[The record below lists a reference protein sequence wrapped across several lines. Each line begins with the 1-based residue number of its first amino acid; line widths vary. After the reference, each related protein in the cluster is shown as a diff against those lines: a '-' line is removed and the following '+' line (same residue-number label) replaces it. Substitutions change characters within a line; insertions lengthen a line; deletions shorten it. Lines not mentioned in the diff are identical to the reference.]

1 MKLSENIKTKAGLV
15 TFGILIA
22 AVIAIIALVFVLLGI
37 LYGLALVFG
46 FSHSLNHIMYILMIA
61 AFVSPFFFF
70 VGWASCDLIH
80 DLYLEVIYFMDT
92 RRRQR

>member
-1 MKLSENIKTKAGLV
+1 MKSSENIKTMAGLV

-22 AVIAIIALVFVLLGI
+22 AVIAIVALAFIPLGI
-37 LYGLALVFG
+37 LYGLALIFG
-46 FSHSLNHIMYILMIA
+46 FSHSLNQIMYILMIA

-70 VGWASCDLIH
+70 VGWASYDLVH
-80 DLYLEVIYFMDT
+80 DLYAEVSGFMDT

>member
-1 MKLSENIKTKAGLV
+1 MESIKTKAGLV

-22 AVIAIIALVFVLLGI
+22 AVIAIIALAFIPLGI
-37 LYGLALVFG
+37 LYGLALIFG

-70 VGWASCDLIH
+70 VGWASYDLVH
-80 DLYLEVIYFMDT
+80 DLYAEVIYFMDT
-92 RRRQR
+92 RRRRR